1 MSFILFVTTDVL
13 LSIGTGKGSA
23 SVSNTL
29 FELTDVF
36 ASIGIIESSPAVSFI
51 LCPLADVFGS
61 ANAERIKATLRTNK
75 GSQAYNFSGDGVDR
89 LSLKDIKDSRIEI
102 IAKSGF
108 PGQTFEE
115 GLLHAVCV

>member
-1 MSFILFVTTDVL
+1 M
-13 LSIGTGKGSA
+13 
-23 SVSNTL
+23 SNTL

-36 ASIGIIESSPAVSFI
+36 ACIGIIESSPAVSFI
-51 LCPLADVFGS
+51 LCPIADVFGS

-75 GSQAYNFSGDGVDR
+75 GSLAYNFSGDGVDR
-89 LSLKDIKDSRIEI
+89 LSLRDSRIEV
-102 IAKSGF
+102 IAKAGF